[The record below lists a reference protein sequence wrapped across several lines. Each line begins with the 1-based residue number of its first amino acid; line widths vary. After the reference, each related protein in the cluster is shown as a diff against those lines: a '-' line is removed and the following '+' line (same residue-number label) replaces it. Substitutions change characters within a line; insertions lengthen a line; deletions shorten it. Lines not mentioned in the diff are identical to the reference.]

1 MRRYLL
7 IALALLWLPTFV
19 MAQAKD
25 STSTVPLLDSSS
37 SAIVPTPMATDPA
50 AHAMVSAPVPA
61 IAPPLPLDT
70 TTATTATKPDSVAA
84 PATNTASAP
93 VSVAHSG
100 QDSSNSRHTSH
111 KFVLKRLPQVA
122 VLSFTGEG
130 ISAKDLS
137 TVTNRFESELLASDS
152 FKIVERR
159 NIDKILKEQGFQQSG
174 ACDNSECSVEIGQL
188 LSVQGIFTGDLS
200 KVGKTW
206 SLSVKKTD
214 VGSGQTEF
222 SHVLDIQGD
231 LEDVLRGGC
240 AEMALIASGKKKP
253 DNSHTVLVAQGSG
266 HVWPWIVGGVAVAG
280 GATAAVILLTQDKSS
295 SATPTRNVTFTW
307 STTP

>member
-25 STSTVPLLDSSS
+25 STSAAPPPDSSS
-37 SAIVPTPMATDPA
+37 SAIMPTPMATDTT
-50 AHAMVSAPVPA
+50 AHAIVSAPVPA
-61 IAPPLPLDT
+61 IAPSLPPD
-70 TTATTATKPDSVAA
+70 TATVSATAIAKHDSMAA
-84 PATNTASAP
+84 PAADAVSAP
-93 VSVAHSG
+93 IPTAHSK
-100 QDSSNSRHTSH
+100 QDSLSVQPASH

-122 VLSFTGEG
+122 VLLFTGEG

-222 SHVLDIQGD
+222 SHVLDIQGG

-253 DNSHTVLVAQGSG
+253 DNSHTVLVAQSSG
-266 HVWPWIVGGVAVAG
+266 HVWPWIVGGVVVAG
-280 GATAAVILLTQDKSS
+280 GAAAAVVLLTQDKSS
-295 SATPTRNVTFTW
+295 SSSSPRNVSVTW
-307 STTP
+307 